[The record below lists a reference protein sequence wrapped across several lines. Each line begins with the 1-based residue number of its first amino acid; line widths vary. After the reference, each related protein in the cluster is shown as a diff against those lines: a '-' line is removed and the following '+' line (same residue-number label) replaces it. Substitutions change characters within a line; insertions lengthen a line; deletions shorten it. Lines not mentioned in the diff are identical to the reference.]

1 MSAVE
6 CSTVTLTQAAARLR
20 RSYNQVLR
28 CVLLGELPGHQDD
41 RGRWHVEASALPAP
55 STGSP

>member
-6 CSTVTLTQAAARLR
+6 CSTVTLTQAAVRLR

-28 CVLLGELPGHQDD
+28 RVLLGELPGHQDE
-41 RGRWHVEASALPAP
+41 RGRWHVEASALPSNGATAP
-55 STGSP
+55 